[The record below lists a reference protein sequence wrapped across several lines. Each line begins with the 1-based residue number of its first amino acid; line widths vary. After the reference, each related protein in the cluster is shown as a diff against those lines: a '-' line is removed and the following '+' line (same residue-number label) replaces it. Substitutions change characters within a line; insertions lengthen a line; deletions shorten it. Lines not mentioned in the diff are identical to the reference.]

1 MTVSRLATV
10 FLTLVSAVVTFYLDS
25 IAGAWKLLLV
35 TGAGTGGVLLLRW
48 YWWRI
53 NAWSEVSAMLTA
65 FVVSVGLQVGFGLD
79 TDKPLD
85 FAWLMITTVAIT
97 TAVWLAVTFLTAPE
111 KTDVLVAFYRRTR
124 PSKTGWAP
132 IAALAPEVKP
142 SRDGLSNLLCWAGGC
157 MLIYGALFGVGKLLL
172 HETDYRT
179 GAAGDGSDRVRRHL
193 SQSFAEGLECSCGLS
208 AAVLFLAAVS
218 ARAAGPVDFG
228 KAELDAALA
237 ARKHKLRVDTELNL
251 DPPETFRI
259 TLYKTGVARITGGDL
274 RGLMYGL
281 IEAADQ
287 IRATGRLKSVSGKP
301 ATEVRGVRMAL
312 RSADLA
318 EPWFTSDDR
327 WRAYF
332 QTLARSR
339 LNRFSLVLPLAE
351 ADIERL
357 RMLSETAS
365 EFGVDFVLGIRHL
378 AGDPQ
383 ELYARLRGI
392 LDNCPLDPRRTG
404 RGRR

>member
-1 MTVSRLATV
+1 MRLWT
-10 FLTLVSAVVTFYLDS
+10 
-25 IAGAWKLLLV
+25 
-35 TGAGTGGVLLLRW
+35 
-48 YWWRI
+48 
-53 NAWSEVSAMLTA
+53 
-65 FVVSVGLQVGFGLD
+65 
-79 TDKPLD
+79 
-85 FAWLMITTVAIT
+85 
-97 TAVWLAVTFLTAPE
+97 
-111 KTDVLVAFYRRTR
+111 
-124 PSKTGWAP
+124 
-132 IAALAPEVKP
+132 
-142 SRDGLSNLLCWAGGC
+142 
-157 MLIYGALFGVGKLLL
+157 
-172 HETDYRT
+172 
-179 GAAGDGSDRVRRHL
+179 
-193 SQSFAEGLECSCGLS
+193 S
-208 AAVLFLAAVS
+208 AAVLLLAAVS

-237 ARKHKLRVDTELNL
+237 ARKHKLRVTTELSL

-259 TLYKTGVARITGGDL
+259 TLYKSGVARITGGDL

-281 IEAADQ
+281 IEAAEQ

-312 RSADLA
+312 QSSDLT

-357 RMLSETAS
+357 RMLSETAA

-392 LDNCPLDPRRTG
+392 LDNCPSIRGVQIEAGNEPVELYQGVFTALRES
-404 RGRR
+404 GRRVTLDLRDAEGRPELAHAAAESGAPLSASGFEMDAPGPDFLGDRSPLYWTKGRQSYDPAVPLPK